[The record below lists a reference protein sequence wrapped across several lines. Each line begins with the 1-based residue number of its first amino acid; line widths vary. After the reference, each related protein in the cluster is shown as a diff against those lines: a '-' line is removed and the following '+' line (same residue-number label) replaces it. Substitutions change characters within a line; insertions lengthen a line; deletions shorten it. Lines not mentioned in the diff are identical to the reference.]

1 MMSISP
7 QFLLVRNMK
16 NKEGKYRTAAFFD
29 LDLTITDRDSFCYFL
44 AVYHFSKMTRRVYM
58 PWILFFGI
66 LRKLRIISLKTFKEK
81 ALISLIGKSETSIR
95 QIGKPFIE
103 KNLSNNIRKMAVKKI
118 CQHKELGH
126 LTFIITSCPDIYI
139 LSLAEH
145 LNCDGYE
152 CSRLAY
158 RNSKFIGRIL
168 GPDCFGSEKVM
179 RLKAIA
185 ANRALDLSR
194 SYAYSDHQSD
204 LPLLELVGRPVAV
217 TPTALLRRIAID
229 RGWKIEE
236 W

>member
-1 MMSISP
+1 MMNISH
-7 QFLLVRNMK
+7 QFLLVRNMT

-29 LDLTITDRDSFCYFL
+29 LDLTITDRDSFSYFL
-44 AVYHFSKMTRRVYM
+44 AVYHYSKLNRWVYM
-58 PWILFFGI
+58 PWIFIFGV

-103 KNLSNNIRKMAVKKI
+103 KHLLNNIRKRAIKRI
-118 CQHKELGH
+118 RQHKELGH

-139 LSLAEH
+139 FSLVE
-145 LNCDGYE
+145 LLKCDGYE

-158 RNSKFIGRIL
+158 RNSKFIGKIL
-168 GPDCFGSEKVM
+168 DRDCFGAEKVM
-179 RLKAIA
+179 KLKAIV
-185 ANRALDLSR
+185 ANNALDLSR

-217 TPTALLRRIAID
+217 TPTDLLRRIAID

>member
-1 MMSISP
+1 MTT
-7 QFLLVRNMK
+7 
-16 NKEGKYRTAAFFD
+16 KEGQYRTAAFFD

-44 AVYHFSKMTRRVYM
+44 AVYHFSKMTKWVYL
-58 PWILFFGI
+58 PWILILGI
-66 LRKLRIISLKTFKEK
+66 LRKLRIISLQTFKEK
-81 ALISLIGKSETSIR
+81 ALISLIGKNEISIR

-103 KNLSNNIRKMAVKKI
+103 KHLLNIIRKKALKKI
-118 CQHKELGH
+118 RQHKELGH

-145 LNCDGYE
+145 LKCDGYE

-158 RNSKFIGRIL
+158 RNSKFTGRIL
-168 GPDCFGSEKVM
+168 GSDCFGSEKVR
-179 RLKAIA
+179 RLKAIVE
-185 ANRALDLSR
+185 NSPIDLSR